1 MLAGAAAGRVP
12 LPDPSA
18 RIGQPL
24 LIYRHLSSLF
34 PMSAPQQPVYP
45 DEPKI
50 PILPNMLTAGNLLCG
65 FVSILTIFKGMKY
78 GDGTPEAFEYYQQAT
93 YFIFAACIFDLLDG
107 RVARLCKSDGP
118 FGREFD
124 SIADV
129 VSFGIAPAMLLARAV
144 LFKLPVSYVGD
155 LIAGLYLLCS
165 ALRLAR
171 FNCMAAA
178 PKKPNQSMDFVG
190 LPVPMAA
197 GAVVS
202 TMYLVIDIT
211 TNRNLVIAP
220 LWQVLMAITMTIVSL
235 LMMSRVIYPSF
246 KHVTFEKR
254 GTITAM
260 LIAVAAVCSLVC
272 FPWIAPALI
281 FLCYLLYGLVV
292 RPFLT
297 RKGRYALELK
307 DEEDEEDNQG

>member
-1 MLAGAAAGRVP
+1 MAAP
-12 LPDPSA
+12 IP
-18 RIGQPL
+18 
-24 LIYRHLSSLF
+24 
-34 PMSAPQQPVYP
+34 PVYP

-65 FVSILTIFKGMKY
+65 FFSILTIFKGMAF
-78 GDGTPEAFEYYQQAT
+78 DPGTPEAFEYYQQAT

-107 RVARLCKSDGP
+107 RVARMCKADGP

-144 LFKLPVSYVGD
+144 LFSLPVPYLGD
-155 LIAGLYLLCS
+155 GIAVLYLLCA

-178 PKKPNQSMDFVG
+178 PRKPNQSSDFVG

-202 TMYLVIDIT
+202 AMYLIIDIT
-211 TNRNLVIAP
+211 TNRNLVIP
-220 LWQVLMAITMTIVSL
+220 QMWQIGMAVAMTLVAL

-246 KHVTFEKR
+246 KHVTFQKR
-254 GTITAM
+254 GTITAI
-260 LIAVAAVCSLVC
+260 LLAVVAVCALVT

-281 FLCYLLYGLVV
+281 FLCYLLYGIVV

-297 RKGRYALELK
+297 RRMRRALEVAD
-307 DEEDEEDNQG
+307 DEEDEGAEL

>member
-1 MLAGAAAGRVP
+1 MATNTP
-12 LPDPSA
+12 P
-18 RIGQPL
+18 
-24 LIYRHLSSLF
+24 
-34 PMSAPQQPVYP
+34 PVYP
-45 DEPKI
+45 DEPQI

-65 FVSILTIFKGMKY
+65 FFAILTIFKGMAFPN
-78 GDGTPEAFEYYQQAT
+78 GSAEAFQYYQHAT
-93 YFIFAACIFDLLDG
+93 YLIFLACLFDLLDG
-107 RVARLCKSDGP
+107 RVARMCKCDGP

-144 LFKLPVSYVGD
+144 LFDLPGD
-155 LIAGLYLLCS
+155 YIGWAVAVLYFLCA

-202 TMYLVIDIT
+202 TMYLVIDVTAHRDLIIP
-211 TNRNLVIAP
+211 LPLQIMMAVI
-220 LWQVLMAITMTIVSL
+220 MTVVSL

-246 KHVTFEKR
+246 KHVNFEKR
-254 GTITAM
+254 GTITAI
-260 LIAVAAVCSLVC
+260 LLAIAAVCLFIV
-272 FPWIAPALI
+272 FPWIAPAVI
-281 FLCYLLYGLVV
+281 FLCYLMYGLVV
-292 RPFLT
+292 RPLLS
-297 RKGRYALELK
+297 RRMRRVIEVA
-307 DEEDEEDNQG
+307 DEEDNNTPAA

>member
-1 MLAGAAAGRVP
+1 MATQIP
-12 LPDPSA
+12 PT
-18 RIGQPL
+18 
-24 LIYRHLSSLF
+24 
-34 PMSAPQQPVYP
+34 YP

-65 FVSILTIFKGMKY
+65 FFSILTIFKGMAF
-78 GDGTPEAFEYYQQAT
+78 DSGTPEAFECYQKAT

-107 RVARLCKSDGP
+107 RVARMCKSDGP

-144 LFKLPVSYVGD
+144 LFRLPVPYLGD
-155 LIAGLYLLCS
+155 AIAVLYLLCA

-178 PKKPNQSMDFVG
+178 PRKPNQSSDFVG

-211 TNRNLVIAP
+211 TNRNLVIALP
-220 LWQVLMAITMTIVSL
+220 WQISMAVSMAVVSL

-246 KHVTFEKR
+246 KHVTFRKR

-260 LIAVAAVCSLVC
+260 LLAVAAVCALLC

-297 RKGRYALELK
+297 RKMRRALEVED
-307 DEEDEEDNQG
+307 DEEDEEEGSAPQA

>member
-1 MLAGAAAGRVP
+1 M
-12 LPDPSA
+12 STH
-18 RIGQPL
+18 QP
-24 LIYRHLSSLF
+24 
-34 PMSAPQQPVYP
+34 PVYP

-50 PILPNMLTAGNLLCG
+50 PVLPNLLTAGNLLCG
-65 FVSILTIFKGMKY
+65 FFAILTIFEGMKFPS
-78 GDGTPEAFEYYQQAT
+78 GTEEAFVHYQNAT
-93 YFIFAACIFDLLDG
+93 YLIFAACIFDLLDG
-107 RVARLCKSDGP
+107 RVARMCKSDGP

-129 VSFGIAPAMLLARAV
+129 VSFGIAPAMLLAQAV
-144 LFKLPVSYVGD
+144 LFNLEIPYLGWA
-155 LIAGLYLLCS
+155 IAVLYLLCA

-202 TMYLVIDIT
+202 TMYLVIDVT
-211 TNRNLVIAP
+211 SNRNLIIPPV
-220 LWQVLMAITMTIVSL
+220 WQYVMAAVMAVVAI

-246 KHVTFEKR
+246 KHVIFEKR
-254 GTITAM
+254 GTAM
-260 LIAVAAVCSLVC
+260 AILMAVVVICAFIF
-272 FPWIAPALI
+272 FPWIAPA
-281 FLCYLLYGLVV
+281 FVFVCYLGYGLVV

-297 RKGRYALELK
+297 RRMRRTLEAM
-307 DEEDEEDNQG
+307 DDDDDPASQS

>member
-1 MLAGAAAGRVP
+1 MSTP
-12 LPDPSA
+12 
-18 RIGQPL
+18 QP
-24 LIYRHLSSLF
+24 
-34 PMSAPQQPVYP
+34 PVYP

-50 PILPNMLTAGNLLCG
+50 PVLPNLLTAGNLLCG
-65 FVSILTIFKGMKY
+65 FFAILTIFEGMKFPS
-78 GDGTPEAFEYYQQAT
+78 GTEEAFVHYQNAT
-93 YFIFAACIFDLLDG
+93 YLIFAACIFDLLDG
-107 RVARLCKSDGP
+107 RVARMCKSDGP

-129 VSFGIAPAMLLARAV
+129 VSFGIAPAMLLAQAV
-144 LFKLPVSYVGD
+144 LFNLEVPYLGWA
-155 LIAGLYLLCS
+155 IAVLYLLCA

-202 TMYLVIDIT
+202 TMYLVIDVT
-211 TNRNLVIAP
+211 SNRNLIIPPV
-220 LWQVLMAITMTIVSL
+220 WQYVMAAVMAVVAI

-246 KHVTFEKR
+246 KHVNFEKR
-254 GTITAM
+254 GTAM
-260 LIAVAAVCSLVC
+260 AILMAVVVICAFIF
-272 FPWIAPALI
+272 FPWIAPA
-281 FLCYLLYGLVV
+281 FVFVCYLGYGLVV

-297 RKGRYALELK
+297 RRMRRALEVMD
-307 DEEDEEDNQG
+307 DEDDAAQS

>member
-1 MLAGAAAGRVP
+1 MPASMP
-12 LPDPSA
+12 
-18 RIGQPL
+18 
-24 LIYRHLSSLF
+24 
-34 PMSAPQQPVYP
+34 PVYP

-65 FVSILTIFKGMKY
+65 FFSILTIFKGM
-78 GDGTPEAFEYYQQAT
+78 GFDPGTPEAFEHYRQAT
-93 YFIFAACIFDLLDG
+93 YLIFAACIFDLLDG
-107 RVARLCKSDGP
+107 RVARLCKADGP

-144 LFKLPVSYVGD
+144 LFQLPVPYLGD
-155 LIAGLYLLCS
+155 AIAVLYLLCA

-178 PKKPNQSMDFVG
+178 PRKPNQSADFVG

-211 TNRNLVIAP
+211 TNRNLVIAQP
-220 LWQVLMAITMTIVSL
+220 WQISMAGAMAVVSL

-246 KHVTFEKR
+246 KHVTFQKR

-260 LIAVAAVCSLVC
+260 LLAVVAMCALIC

-297 RKGRYALELK
+297 RKMRSTLEAD
-307 DEEDEEDNQG
+307 DEEETDDAS

>member
-1 MLAGAAAGRVP
+1 MSTP
-12 LPDPSA
+12 
-18 RIGQPL
+18 QP
-24 LIYRHLSSLF
+24 
-34 PMSAPQQPVYP
+34 PVYP
-45 DEPKI
+45 DEPQI

-65 FVSILTIFKGMKY
+65 FFAILTIFKGMQF
-78 GDGTPEAFEYYQQAT
+78 DNGTAEAFNYYQQAT
-93 YFIFAACIFDLLDG
+93 YLIFLACIFDLLDG
-107 RVARLCKSDGP
+107 RVARMCKCDGP

-144 LFKLPVSYVGD
+144 LFDLPGNYIGWG
-155 LIAGLYLLCS
+155 IAVLYFLCA

-202 TMYLVIDIT
+202 TMYLVIDVT
-211 TNRNLVIAP
+211 SHRDLVIP
-220 LWQVLMAITMTIVSL
+220 LPLQIMMAVIMAIVSL

-246 KHVTFEKR
+246 KHVNFEKR
-254 GTITAM
+254 GTITAI
-260 LIAVAAVCSLVC
+260 LLAIVAVGL
-272 FPWIAPALI
+272 FITLPWIAPAVI
-281 FLCYLLYGLVV
+281 FLAYLLYGLVV
-292 RPFLT
+292 RPFLN
-297 RKGRYALELK
+297 RRMRRLIEAA
-307 DEEDEEDNQG
+307 DEDISNPQN

>member
-1 MLAGAAAGRVP
+1 MTSTN
-12 LPDPSA
+12 LP
-18 RIGQPL
+18 
-24 LIYRHLSSLF
+24 
-34 PMSAPQQPVYP
+34 PQYP

-50 PILPNMLTAGNLLCG
+50 PILPNLLTAGNLLCG
-65 FVSILTIFKGMKY
+65 FFSILTIFKGMQY
-78 GDGTPEAFEYYQQAT
+78 GAGTPEAFEYYRQAT
-93 YFIFAACIFDLLDG
+93 YLIFSACLFDLLDG
-107 RVARLCKSDGP
+107 RVARLCKADGP

-144 LFKLPVSYVGD
+144 LFQLPVPYLGD
-155 LIAGLYLLCS
+155 GIAVLYLLCA

-178 PKKPNQSMDFVG
+178 PKKPNQSTDFVG

-202 TMYLVIDIT
+202 AMYLVIDIT
-211 TNRNLVIAP
+211 TNRNLVIAQP
-220 LWQVLMAITMTIVSL
+220 WQYLMAMTMTVVAL

-246 KHVTFEKR
+246 KHITFRKR
-254 GTITAM
+254 GTITAV
-260 LIAVAAVCSLVC
+260 LLAVIAVGLLIC
-272 FPWIAPALI
+272 FPWIAPAI
-281 FLCYLLYGLVV
+281 FFLCYLLYGLIV

-297 RKGRYALELK
+297 RKMRRALEVHDEED
-307 DEEDEEDNQG
+307 DEEDEDAPGESI

>member
-1 MLAGAAAGRVP
+1 MANHIP
-12 LPDPSA
+12 
-18 RIGQPL
+18 
-24 LIYRHLSSLF
+24 
-34 PMSAPQQPVYP
+34 PVYP

-65 FVSILTIFKGMKY
+65 FFSILTIFKGMAY
-78 GDGTPEAFEYYQQAT
+78 DPGTPEAFEHYQEAT

-107 RVARLCKSDGP
+107 RVARMCKADGP

-144 LFKLPVSYVGD
+144 LFQLPIPFLGD
-155 LIAGLYLLCS
+155 AIAVLYLLCA

-178 PKKPNQSMDFVG
+178 PRKPNQSSDFVG

-202 TMYLVIDIT
+202 AMYLVIDIT
-211 TNRNLVIAP
+211 TNRNLVIAQP
-220 LWQVLMAITMTIVSL
+220 WQVAMAVAMTLVSL

-246 KHVTFEKR
+246 KHVTFQKR

-260 LIAVAAVCSLVC
+260 LLAVVAVCALVT

-281 FLCYLLYGLVV
+281 FLCYLLYGIVV

-297 RKGRYALELK
+297 RKMRRALEVA
-307 DEEDEEDNQG
+307 DDDDDDDSSAS

>member
-1 MLAGAAAGRVP
+1 M
-12 LPDPSA
+12 SKH
-18 RIGQPL
+18 QP
-24 LIYRHLSSLF
+24 
-34 PMSAPQQPVYP
+34 PVYP

-65 FVSILTIFKGMKY
+65 FFAILTIFKGMNFD
-78 GDGTPEAFEYYQQAT
+78 DGTAEAFNYYQQAT
-93 YFIFAACIFDLLDG
+93 YLIFAACIFDLLDG
-107 RVARLCKSDGP
+107 RVARMCKADGP

-144 LFKLPVSYVGD
+144 LFDLPDAFGMG
-155 LIAGLYLLCS
+155 IAVLYLLCAS
-165 ALRLAR
+165 LRLAR
-171 FNCMAAA
+171 FNCMAAE

-202 TMYLVIDIT
+202 TMYLVIDVT
-211 TNRNLVIAP
+211 THHNLVIAEP
-220 LWQVLMAITMTIVSL
+220 WQYVMGGTMAVVSL

-246 KHVTFEKR
+246 KHVNFEKK
-254 GTITAM
+254 GTITAI
-260 LIAVAAVCSLVC
+260 LLVAAAICAFICL
-272 FPWIAPALI
+272 PWIAPAII
-281 FLCYLLYGLVV
+281 FLCYLLYGLLL

-297 RKGRYALELK
+297 RRMRRIIEVK
-307 DEEDEEDNQG
+307 DDEDDDAEENADDKQ

>member
-1 MLAGAAAGRVP
+1 MATP
-12 LPDPSA
+12 PTP
-18 RIGQPL
+18 
-24 LIYRHLSSLF
+24 
-34 PMSAPQQPVYP
+34 PVYP

-65 FVSILTIFKGMKY
+65 FFSILTIFKGMSF
-78 GDGTPEAFEYYQQAT
+78 DPGTPEAFEHYRQAT
-93 YFIFAACIFDLLDG
+93 YLIFAACIFDLLDG
-107 RVARLCKSDGP
+107 RVARMCKADGP

-144 LFKLPVSYVGD
+144 LFQLPVPFLGD
-155 LIAGLYLLCS
+155 GIAVLYLLCA

-178 PKKPNQSMDFVG
+178 PRKPNQSSDFVG

-202 TMYLVIDIT
+202 AVYLVIDIT
-211 TNRNLVIAP
+211 TNRNLVLSLHWQIA
-220 LWQVLMAITMTIVSL
+220 MAISMAVVAL

-246 KHVTFEKR
+246 KHITFRKR

-260 LIAVAAVCSLVC
+260 LLAVAAVWALIS

-281 FLCYLLYGLVV
+281 FLCYLLYGLIV

-297 RKGRYALELK
+297 RKMRRALEVEDD
-307 DEEDEEDNQG
+307 DEEESDSV

>member
-1 MLAGAAAGRVP
+1 
-12 LPDPSA
+12 
-18 RIGQPL
+18 
-24 LIYRHLSSLF
+24 
-34 PMSAPQQPVYP
+34 MSTPAPPVYP

-65 FVSILTIFKGMKY
+65 FFSILTIFKGMAF
-78 GDGTPEAFEYYQQAT
+78 GDGSPEAFEYYQQAT

-144 LFKLPVSYVGD
+144 LFKLPAPYLGD
-155 LIAGLYLLCS
+155 AIAVLYLLCA

-178 PKKPNQSMDFVG
+178 PKKENQSMDFVG

-211 TNRNLVIAP
+211 TNRNLVIDP
-220 LWQVLMAITMTIVSL
+220 LWQVVMAITMTVVSL

-246 KHVTFEKR
+246 KHVNFEKR
-254 GTITAM
+254 GTIMAM
-260 LIAVAAVCSLVC
+260 LLAIVAVCALIL

-281 FLCYLLYGLVV
+281 FLCYLLYGLIV

-297 RKGRYALELK
+297 RRRLRAIELK
-307 DEEDEEDNQG
+307 DDEDDEASLPRS

>member
-1 MLAGAAAGRVP
+1 MSTP
-12 LPDPSA
+12 
-18 RIGQPL
+18 QP
-24 LIYRHLSSLF
+24 
-34 PMSAPQQPVYP
+34 PVYP

-50 PILPNMLTAGNLLCG
+50 PVLPNLLTAGNLLSG
-65 FVSILTIFKGMKY
+65 FFAILTIFEGMKFPS
-78 GDGTPEAFEYYQQAT
+78 GTEEAFVHYQNAT
-93 YFIFAACIFDLLDG
+93 YLIFAACIFDLLDG
-107 RVARLCKSDGP
+107 RVARMCKSDGP

-129 VSFGIAPAMLLARAV
+129 VSFGIAPAMLLAQAV
-144 LFKLPVSYVGD
+144 LFNLEVPYLGWA
-155 LIAGLYLLCS
+155 IAVLYLLCA

-202 TMYLVIDIT
+202 TMYLVIDVT
-211 TNRNLVIAP
+211 SNRNLIIPPV
-220 LWQVLMAITMTIVSL
+220 WQYVMAAVMAVVAI

-246 KHVTFEKR
+246 KHVNFEKR
-254 GTITAM
+254 GTAM
-260 LIAVAAVCSLVC
+260 AILMAVVVICAFIF
-272 FPWIAPALI
+272 FPWIAPA
-281 FLCYLLYGLVV
+281 FVFVCYLGYGLVV

-297 RKGRYALELK
+297 RRMRRALEAM
-307 DEEDEEDNQG
+307 DDEDEAQG

>member
-1 MLAGAAAGRVP
+1 MLLAARTANHPLINHDHFTHPTPIPGRAEDSHP
-12 LPDPSA
+12 A
-18 RIGQPL
+18 
-24 LIYRHLSSLF
+24 
-34 PMSAPQQPVYP
+34 
-45 DEPKI
+45 
-50 PILPNMLTAGNLLCG
+50 
-65 FVSILTIFKGMKY
+65 
-78 GDGTPEAFEYYQQAT
+78 EYYRQAT
-93 YFIFAACIFDLLDG
+93 YLIFAACAFDLLDG
-107 RVARLCKSDGP
+107 RVARLCRADGS

-144 LFKLPVSYVGD
+144 LFQLPVPYLGD
-155 LIAGLYLLCS
+155 GIAVLYLLCA

-178 PKKPNQSMDFVG
+178 PRKPNQSSDFVG

-211 TNRNLVIAP
+211 TNRNLVIAQP
-220 LWQVLMAITMTIVSL
+220 WQYTMAVAMAILAL

-246 KHVTFEKR
+246 KHITFRKR
-254 GTITAM
+254 GTITAI
-260 LIAVAAVCSLVC
+260 LLAVITVGALVC
-272 FPWIAPALI
+272 FPWIAPALF
-281 FLCYLLYGLVV
+281 FLCYLLYGLVL

-297 RKGRYALELK
+297 RKMRRALEVH
-307 DEEDEEDNQG
+307 DEEDDEETPDDLEQI

>member
-1 MLAGAAAGRVP
+1 MSNP
-12 LPDPSA
+12 
-18 RIGQPL
+18 QP
-24 LIYRHLSSLF
+24 
-34 PMSAPQQPVYP
+34 PVYP

-50 PILPNMLTAGNLLCG
+50 PVLPNLLTAGNLLCG
-65 FVSILTIFKGMKY
+65 FFAILTIFEGMKFPS
-78 GDGTPEAFEYYQQAT
+78 GTEEAFVHYQNAT
-93 YFIFAACIFDLLDG
+93 YLIFAACIFDLLDG
-107 RVARLCKSDGP
+107 RVARMCKSDGP

-129 VSFGIAPAMLLARAV
+129 VSFGIAPAMLLAQAV
-144 LFKLPVSYVGD
+144 LFNLEIPYLGWG
-155 LIAGLYLLCS
+155 IAVLYLLCA

-202 TMYLVIDIT
+202 TMYLVIDLT
-211 TNRNLVIAP
+211 ANRGLNIPPV
-220 LWQVLMAITMTIVSL
+220 WQYIMAAVMAVVAI

-246 KHVTFEKR
+246 KHVNFEKR
-254 GTITAM
+254 GTAM
-260 LIAVAAVCSLVC
+260 AILMAVVAICAFIF
-272 FPWIAPALI
+272 FPWIAPAFI
-281 FLCYLLYGLVV
+281 FVCYLGYGLVV

-297 RKGRYALELK
+297 RRMRRAIEVV
-307 DEEDEEDNQG
+307 DDDDARV

>member
-1 MLAGAAAGRVP
+1 MANQ
-12 LPDPSA
+12 
-18 RIGQPL
+18 QP
-24 LIYRHLSSLF
+24 
-34 PMSAPQQPVYP
+34 PVYP
-45 DEPKI
+45 DEPQI
-50 PILPNMLTAGNLLCG
+50 PILPNLLTAGNLLCG
-65 FVSILTIFKGMKY
+65 FFSILTIFKGMQF
-78 GDGTPEAFEYYQQAT
+78 DAGTAEAFQYYQQAT

-107 RVARLCKSDGP
+107 RVARMCKCDGP

-144 LFKLPVSYVGD
+144 LFELPVPYLGD
-155 LIAGLYLLCS
+155 AIAVLYLLCA

-178 PKKPNQSMDFVG
+178 PKKENQSMDFVG

-202 TMYLVIDIT
+202 TMYLVIDIVS
-211 TNRNLVIAP
+211 NRNLIIP
-220 LWQVLMAITMTIVSL
+220 QPWQIGMAAAMAVVSL

-246 KHVTFEKR
+246 KHVNFEKR
-254 GTITAM
+254 GTICAM
-260 LIAVAAVCSLVC
+260 LGAILAVVALIV
-272 FPWIAPALI
+272 FPWIAPAVI

-297 RKGRYALELK
+297 RRMRRAIEAASD
-307 DEEDEEDNQG
+307 DEP

>member
-1 MLAGAAAGRVP
+1 MATP
-12 LPDPSA
+12 PTP
-18 RIGQPL
+18 
-24 LIYRHLSSLF
+24 
-34 PMSAPQQPVYP
+34 PVYP

-65 FVSILTIFKGMKY
+65 FFSILTIFKGMSF
-78 GDGTPEAFEYYQQAT
+78 DPGTPEAFEHYRQAT
-93 YFIFAACIFDLLDG
+93 YLIFAACIFDLLDG
-107 RVARLCKSDGP
+107 RVARMCKADGP

-144 LFKLPVSYVGD
+144 LFQLPVPFLGD
-155 LIAGLYLLCS
+155 GIAVLYLLCA

-178 PKKPNQSMDFVG
+178 PRKPNQSSDFVG

-202 TMYLVIDIT
+202 AVYLVIDIT
-211 TNRNLVIAP
+211 TNRNLVLSLHWQIA
-220 LWQVLMAITMTIVSL
+220 MAISMAVVSL

-246 KHVTFEKR
+246 KHITFRKR

-260 LIAVAAVCSLVC
+260 LLAVAAVWALIS

-281 FLCYLLYGLVV
+281 FLCYLLYGLIV

-297 RKGRYALELK
+297 RKMRRALEVEDD
-307 DEEDEEDNQG
+307 DEEESDSV

>member
-1 MLAGAAAGRVP
+1 M
-12 LPDPSA
+12 
-18 RIGQPL
+18 
-24 LIYRHLSSLF
+24 
-34 PMSAPQQPVYP
+34 PVYP

-50 PILPNMLTAGNLLCG
+50 PILPNLLTAGNLLCG
-65 FVSILTIFKGMKY
+65 FFSILTIFKGMAY
-78 GDGTPEAFEYYQQAT
+78 PDGSLEAFEYYQQAT

-107 RVARLCKSDGP
+107 RVARLCKCDGP

-129 VSFGIAPAMLLARAV
+129 VSFGIAPALLLARAV
-144 LFKLPVSYVGD
+144 LFKLPGTYVGD
-155 LIAGLYLLCS
+155 SIAVLYLLCA

-178 PKKPNQSMDFVG
+178 PRKENQSMDFVG

-202 TMYLVIDIT
+202 TMYLVIDLT
-211 TNRNLVIAP
+211 TKRNLVIAQP
-220 LWQVLMAITMTIVSL
+220 WQIMMAVCMTIVSL

-246 KHVTFEKR
+246 KHVNFEKR
-254 GTITAM
+254 GTVLAILAA
-260 LIAVAAVCSLVC
+260 AVAVSALVL

-297 RKGRYALELK
+297 RRMRRTLEIADD
-307 DEEDEEDNQG
+307 DEDASSDPPADK

>member
-1 MLAGAAAGRVP
+1 MANP
-12 LPDPSA
+12 
-18 RIGQPL
+18 QP
-24 LIYRHLSSLF
+24 
-34 PMSAPQQPVYP
+34 PVYP
-45 DEPKI
+45 DEPQI
-50 PILPNMLTAGNLLCG
+50 PILPNLLTAGNLLCG
-65 FVSILTIFKGMKY
+65 FFSILTIFKGMQY
-78 GDGTPEAFEYYQQAT
+78 DAGTAEAFNYYQQAT

-107 RVARLCKSDGP
+107 RVARMCKCDGP

-144 LFKLPVSYVGD
+144 LFELPVPYLGD
-155 LIAGLYLLCS
+155 AIAVLYLLCA

-178 PKKPNQSMDFVG
+178 PKKENQSMDFVG

-202 TMYLVIDIT
+202 TMYLVID
-211 TNRNLVIAP
+211 LVSNHKLIIALP
-220 LWQVLMAITMTIVSL
+220 WQIGMAVAMAVVSL

-246 KHVTFEKR
+246 KHVNFEKR
-254 GTITAM
+254 GTICAM
-260 LIAVAAVCSLVC
+260 LGAILAVVALIA
-272 FPWIAPALI
+272 FPWIAPAVI
-281 FLCYLLYGLVV
+281 FLCYLLYGLII

-297 RKGRYALELK
+297 RRMRRAIEAA
-307 DEEDEEDNQG
+307 DDDAAV

>member
-1 MLAGAAAGRVP
+1 ML
-12 LPDPSA
+12 
-18 RIGQPL
+18 
-24 LIYRHLSSLF
+24 
-34 PMSAPQQPVYP
+34 VYP

-50 PILPNMLTAGNLLCG
+50 PILPNLLTAGNLLCG
-65 FVSILTIFKGMKY
+65 FFSILTIFKGMAY
-78 GDGTPEAFEYYQQAT
+78 PDGSLEAFEYYQQAT

-107 RVARLCKSDGP
+107 RVARLCKCDGP

-129 VSFGIAPAMLLARAV
+129 VSFGIAPALLLARAV
-144 LFKLPVSYVGD
+144 LFKLPGTYVGD
-155 LIAGLYLLCS
+155 AIAVLYLLCA

-178 PKKPNQSMDFVG
+178 PRKENQSMDFVG

-202 TMYLVIDIT
+202 TMYLVIDLT
-211 TNRNLVIAP
+211 TKRNLVIAQP
-220 LWQVLMAITMTIVSL
+220 WQIMMAVCMTIVSL

-246 KHVTFEKR
+246 KHVNFEKR
-254 GTITAM
+254 GTVLAILAA
-260 LIAVAAVCSLVC
+260 AVAVSALVL

-297 RKGRYALELK
+297 RRMRRTLEIAD
-307 DEEDEEDNQG
+307 DEEDSSSEQPGDNK

>member
-1 MLAGAAAGRVP
+1 MSTP
-12 LPDPSA
+12 
-18 RIGQPL
+18 QP
-24 LIYRHLSSLF
+24 
-34 PMSAPQQPVYP
+34 PVYP
-45 DEPKI
+45 DEPQI
-50 PILPNMLTAGNLLCG
+50 PILPNLLTAGNLLCG
-65 FVSILTIFKGMKY
+65 FFSILTIFKGMQF
-78 GDGTPEAFEYYQQAT
+78 DAGTAEAFNYYQQAT
-93 YFIFAACIFDLLDG
+93 YFIFAACVFDLLDG
-107 RVARLCKSDGP
+107 RVARMCKCDGP

-144 LFKLPVSYVGD
+144 LFELPVPYLGD
-155 LIAGLYLLCS
+155 AIAVLYLLCA

-178 PKKPNQSMDFVG
+178 PKKENQSMDFVG

-202 TMYLVIDIT
+202 TMYLVIDIVS
-211 TNRNLVIAP
+211 NHNLIIGLPWQIA
-220 LWQVLMAITMTIVSL
+220 MATAMAVVSL

-246 KHVTFEKR
+246 KHVNFEKR
-254 GTITAM
+254 GTIFAM
-260 LIAVAAVCSLVC
+260 LGAICAICALII

-281 FLCYLLYGLVV
+281 FLCYLLYGLII

-297 RKGRYALELK
+297 RRMRRAIEAAG
-307 DEEDEEDNQG
+307 DDVP

>member
-1 MLAGAAAGRVP
+1 MSTP
-12 LPDPSA
+12 
-18 RIGQPL
+18 QP
-24 LIYRHLSSLF
+24 
-34 PMSAPQQPVYP
+34 PVYP

-50 PILPNMLTAGNLLCG
+50 PVLPNLLTAGNLLCG
-65 FVSILTIFKGMKY
+65 FFAILTIFEGMKFPS
-78 GDGTPEAFEYYQQAT
+78 GTEEAFVHYQNAT
-93 YFIFAACIFDLLDG
+93 YLIFAACIFDLLDG
-107 RVARLCKSDGP
+107 RVARMCKSDGP

-129 VSFGIAPAMLLARAV
+129 VSFGIAPAMLLAQAV
-144 LFKLPVSYVGD
+144 LFNLEVPYLGWA
-155 LIAGLYLLCS
+155 IAVLYLLCA

-202 TMYLVIDIT
+202 TMYLVIDVT
-211 TNRNLVIAP
+211 SNRNLIISPV
-220 LWQVLMAITMTIVSL
+220 WQYVMAAVMAVVAI

-246 KHVTFEKR
+246 KHVNFEKR
-254 GTITAM
+254 GTAM
-260 LIAVAAVCSLVC
+260 AILMAVVVICAFIF
-272 FPWIAPALI
+272 FPWIAPA
-281 FLCYLLYGLVV
+281 FVFVCYLGYGLVV

-297 RKGRYALELK
+297 RRMRRALEAMD
-307 DEEDEEDNQG
+307 DEEDSQS

>member
-1 MLAGAAAGRVP
+1 M
-12 LPDPSA
+12 SKH
-18 RIGQPL
+18 QP
-24 LIYRHLSSLF
+24 
-34 PMSAPQQPVYP
+34 PVYP

-65 FVSILTIFKGMKY
+65 FFAILTIFKGMNFD
-78 GDGTPEAFEYYQQAT
+78 DGTAEAFNYYQQAT
-93 YFIFAACIFDLLDG
+93 YLIFAACIFDLLDG
-107 RVARLCKSDGP
+107 RVARMCKADGP

-144 LFKLPVSYVGD
+144 LFDLPDAFGMG
-155 LIAGLYLLCS
+155 IAVLYLLCAS
-165 ALRLAR
+165 LRLAR
-171 FNCMAAA
+171 FNCMAAE

-202 TMYLVIDIT
+202 TMYLVIDVT
-211 TNRNLVIAP
+211 THHNLVIAEP
-220 LWQVLMAITMTIVSL
+220 WQYVMGGTMAVVSL

-246 KHVTFEKR
+246 KHVNFEKK
-254 GTITAM
+254 GTITAI
-260 LIAVAAVCSLVC
+260 LLVAAAICAFICL
-272 FPWIAPALI
+272 PWIAPAII
-281 FLCYLLYGLVV
+281 FLCYLLYGLLL

-297 RKGRYALELK
+297 RRMRRIIEVK
-307 DEEDEEDNQG
+307 DEEDDDAEENADDKQ

>member
-1 MLAGAAAGRVP
+1 MSTP
-12 LPDPSA
+12 
-18 RIGQPL
+18 QP
-24 LIYRHLSSLF
+24 
-34 PMSAPQQPVYP
+34 PVYP

-50 PILPNMLTAGNLLCG
+50 PVLPNLLTAGNLLCG
-65 FVSILTIFKGMKY
+65 FFAILTIFEGMKFQS
-78 GDGTPEAFEYYQQAT
+78 GTEEAFVHYQNAT
-93 YFIFAACIFDLLDG
+93 YLIFAACIFDLLDG
-107 RVARLCKSDGP
+107 RVARMCKSDGP

-129 VSFGIAPAMLLARAV
+129 VSFGIAPAMLLAQAV
-144 LFKLPVSYVGD
+144 LFNLEVPYLGWS
-155 LIAGLYLLCS
+155 IAVLYLLCA

-202 TMYLVIDIT
+202 TMYLVIDLT
-211 TNRNLVIAP
+211 ANRGLDIPPV
-220 LWQVLMAITMTIVSL
+220 WQYVMAAVMAVVAI

-246 KHVTFEKR
+246 KHVNFEKR
-254 GTITAM
+254 GTAM
-260 LIAVAAVCSLVC
+260 AILMAVIAICAFIF
-272 FPWIAPALI
+272 FPWIAPAFI
-281 FLCYLLYGLVV
+281 FVCYLGYGLVV

-297 RKGRYALELK
+297 RRMRRALEAAD
-307 DEEDEEDNQG
+307 DEDAAV

>member
-1 MLAGAAAGRVP
+1 MATP
-12 LPDPSA
+12 
-18 RIGQPL
+18 QP
-24 LIYRHLSSLF
+24 
-34 PMSAPQQPVYP
+34 PVYP

-65 FVSILTIFKGMKY
+65 FFAILTIFKGMAFD
-78 GDGTPEAFEYYQQAT
+78 DGTAQAFEFYQQAT
-93 YFIFAACIFDLLDG
+93 YLIFAACIFDLMDG
-107 RVARLCKSDGP
+107 RVARMCKADGP

-144 LFKLPVSYVGD
+144 LFDLPIPYLGD
-155 LIAGLYLLCS
+155 TIAVLYLLCAS
-165 ALRLAR
+165 LRLAR

-202 TMYLVIDIT
+202 TMYLVIDLT
-211 TNRNLVIAP
+211 TNRNLQIP
-220 LWQVLMAITMTIVSL
+220 QLWQCIMAGIMAIVAL

-246 KHVTFEKR
+246 KHVNFEKR
-254 GTITAM
+254 GTITAILM
-260 LIAVAAVCSLVC
+260 AVIAVFALIE
-272 FPWIAPALI
+272 FPWIAPAII
-281 FLCYLLYGLVV
+281 FLCYLGYGLVV

-297 RKGRYALELK
+297 RRMRRMIEVAG
-307 DEEDEEDNQG
+307 DEEE

>member
-1 MLAGAAAGRVP
+1 MSTP
-12 LPDPSA
+12 
-18 RIGQPL
+18 QP
-24 LIYRHLSSLF
+24 
-34 PMSAPQQPVYP
+34 PVYP

-50 PILPNMLTAGNLLCG
+50 PVLPNLLTAGNLLCG
-65 FVSILTIFKGMKY
+65 FFSILTIFEGMKFPS
-78 GDGTPEAFEYYQQAT
+78 GTEEAFVHYQNAT
-93 YFIFAACIFDLLDG
+93 YLIFAACIFDLLDG
-107 RVARLCKSDGP
+107 RVARMCKSDGP

-129 VSFGIAPAMLLARAV
+129 VSFGIAPAMLLAQAV
-144 LFKLPVSYVGD
+144 LFNLEVPYLGWA
-155 LIAGLYLLCS
+155 IAVLYLLCA

-202 TMYLVIDIT
+202 TMYLVIDVT
-211 TNRNLVIAP
+211 SNRNLIIPPV
-220 LWQVLMAITMTIVSL
+220 WQYVMAAVMAVVAI

-246 KHVTFEKR
+246 KHVNFEKR
-254 GTITAM
+254 GTAM
-260 LIAVAAVCSLVC
+260 AILMAVVVICAFIF
-272 FPWIAPALI
+272 FPWIAPA
-281 FLCYLLYGLVV
+281 FVFVCYLGYGLVV

-297 RKGRYALELK
+297 RRMRRALEAM
-307 DEEDEEDNQG
+307 DDDDDSASQS

>member
-1 MLAGAAAGRVP
+1 M
-12 LPDPSA
+12 SS
-18 RIGQPL
+18 QP
-24 LIYRHLSSLF
+24 
-34 PMSAPQQPVYP
+34 PVYP
-45 DEPKI
+45 DEPQI

-65 FVSILTIFKGMKY
+65 FFAILTIFKGMQF
-78 GDGTPEAFEYYQQAT
+78 DNGTAEAFNYYQQAT
-93 YFIFAACIFDLLDG
+93 YLIFLACIFDLLDG
-107 RVARLCKSDGP
+107 RVARMCKCDGP

-144 LFKLPVSYVGD
+144 LFDLPGNYIGWG
-155 LIAGLYLLCS
+155 IAVLYFLCA

-202 TMYLVIDIT
+202 TMYLVIDVT
-211 TNRNLVIAP
+211 SHRDLVIP
-220 LWQVLMAITMTIVSL
+220 LPLQIMMAVIMAIVSL

-246 KHVTFEKR
+246 KHVNFEKR
-254 GTITAM
+254 GTITAI
-260 LIAVAAVCSLVC
+260 LLAIVAVGL
-272 FPWIAPALI
+272 FITLPWIAPAVI
-281 FLCYLLYGLVV
+281 FLAYLLYGLVV
-292 RPFLT
+292 RPFLN
-297 RKGRYALELK
+297 RRMRRLIEAA
-307 DEEDEEDNQG
+307 DEDITNPQD

>member
-1 MLAGAAAGRVP
+1 MSTP
-12 LPDPSA
+12 
-18 RIGQPL
+18 QP
-24 LIYRHLSSLF
+24 
-34 PMSAPQQPVYP
+34 PVYP

-50 PILPNMLTAGNLLCG
+50 PLLPNMLTAGNLLCG
-65 FVSILTIFKGMKY
+65 FFAIRAIFQGKNGSA
-78 GDGTPEAFEYYQQAT
+78 EAFQYYQQAT
-93 YFIFAACIFDLLDG
+93 YLIFAACIFDLLDG
-107 RVARLCKSDGP
+107 RVARLCKCDGP

-129 VSFGIAPAMLLARAV
+129 ISFGVAPALLLAKAV
-144 LFKLPVSYVGD
+144 LPIDYLGWA
-155 LIAGLYLLCS
+155 IAVLYFLCA

-211 TNRNLVIAP
+211 SHRDLNIPLPFQIIMAVI
-220 LWQVLMAITMTIVSL
+220 MAIVSL

-246 KHVTFEKR
+246 KHVNFEKR
-254 GTITAM
+254 GTITAI
-260 LIAVAAVCSLVC
+260 LLAAAALCCFVV
-272 FPWIAPALI
+272 FPWIAPAII

-292 RPFLT
+292 RPLLS
-297 RKGRYALELK
+297 RRMRRVIEAAD
-307 DEEDEEDNQG
+307 DEPSTPQE